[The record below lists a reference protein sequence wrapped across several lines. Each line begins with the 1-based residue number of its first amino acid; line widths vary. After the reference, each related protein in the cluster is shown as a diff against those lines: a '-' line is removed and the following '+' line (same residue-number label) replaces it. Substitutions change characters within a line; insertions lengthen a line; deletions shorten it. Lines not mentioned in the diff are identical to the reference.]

1 MTTAI
6 VGATVRRD
14 LGIGDCRK
22 RLTCWLG
29 QVLAT
34 LAILIFCLPG
44 ARADT
49 PGQVIYSLPPLPN
62 GVVIPENSDLTTL
75 CNDLIPPL
83 NNYYQSINNAGSATF
98 GGVQNGPSPACL
110 YNYVV
115 GSISVI
121 VPVPVGSRTYC
132 PAGTTETLPGQCGG
146 PGTDPATAEPAGD
159 ANSGGIPVA
168 GQCTRNPIIPASGI
182 KTRDETD
189 WRDSGPAAL
198 SFARIYRSIWAAG
211 TEPGAALGTH
221 WTHIHALRLA
231 LIAKTTTTPA
241 TASIV
246 SPDGSLRRFTQAE
259 VAGPWTPDTG
269 GTDTFNPNGA
279 NWTYKRADDNSSFAF
294 DAAGKLLSR
303 TERNGWVS
311 SYTYNGAG
319 QLTTVTNPF
328 GRTLTLAYNSAGQLT
343 SVSAPGGKVLGYSYD
358 AAGRL
363 STVTYPDS
371 KTRSFFYENAAFP
384 KALTGI
390 TDENGARWGSFGY
403 DSQGRATM
411 SELAGGADRVN
422 VGYPVANTSTL
433 TDALGTSRTY
443 SYATT
448 AGKLAVT
455 SGSLPSGEGEAD
467 AASRVQ
473 DANGLITSETDFKG
487 VQTTTTWDTARRL
500 PLTVVRAAGTPEA
513 QTTTTQWHP
522 TFALPVLITEAGR
535 STAFTYDA
543 QGNKLSEA
551 VTDTLVS
558 PSTTKTRSWTY
569 NPQGLAATETAPNG
583 GVTSYTYDTS
593 GNVLTVVRP
602 LSHVTSYTYDSAN
615 RVLSQTAPNGLVST
629 YAWDA
634 RDRLLTQT
642 VGGQLTTQLTYNPT
656 GTLATLTLPTGQAF
670 SYTYDAAHRLTGWR
684 NKQGESGTFTL
695 DAMGNRTVE
704 QIKTSGG
711 NIAWTTV
718 KSVNAINR
726 VSTATEGVNQSVSFA
741 YDANGER
748 ITTANG
754 LNQSTQLGL
763 DGLRRVTTITDP
775 ANASATLAYNALD
788 DVTAAR
794 DFKGVTTHYGR
805 DAQGNATVENSAD
818 TGQRIVAYDALGLP
832 KTIVDALGQSTTV
845 TRDLLGRPTVITFAD
860 GKSTTLTYGTT
871 GVNKGYLASIADRSA
886 TTLYTRDAFG
896 RVTLKKQT
904 LANGAVQQ
912 VSYSYLANGLPGS
925 VTYPGG
931 AVLTYAYD
939 AVGRIIQMNWGGQPL
954 VTNIFWNPL
963 GQPFKWGWAFAD
975 SDAATTLYALRAYDT
990 AGRMTATE
998 FSSYAYDAAGRIT
1011 SLTQNLFGPADT
1023 VATNSTVTNANIS
1036 WSVTNDPTGRVTG
1049 FNVIT
1054 PATATNPANTAG
1066 FTYDANGNRKTSTR
1080 GIGTQS
1086 TNRSYALS
1094 SSDSNQAMG
1103 FSQTVGSTT
1112 TSVNYAFNANRD
1124 LTSDGLNGFSY
1135 DAEGRFSNATV
1146 GRTDSSPTTRYAH
1159 NALGQRVFKT
1169 EPVYPAQGTTGS
1181 ALEAFFA
1188 KGWTPSTVDAEK
1200 LGYAFVYDEDGTL
1213 LAETGMGG
1221 ASSGG
1226 NTQYVYLPTASGP
1239 MPVAAVI
1246 NGVMYAVHSDH
1257 LNTPRRI
1264 TSGSGQVMWQ
1274 WAYSAFGETA
1284 PTTAAKRF
1292 AGPETVP
1299 TTGTTTATPVTFN
1312 LRYPGQ
1318 YADAESGLSYNY
1330 FRSYSPTTG
1339 RYMQSDPIGLEG
1351 GWNRFGYV
1359 GGNPLSFVDPEGLQ
1373 VRQAPPPSVTYS
1385 GGLAASRVQ
1394 TLLSQIRQYNPS
1406 YSYPTVQPST
1416 GRGSAY
1422 NNGDVASLIGILRGY
1437 QNAQACTR
1445 AGVPI
1450 GRFIT
1455 DSNGN
1460 VMLEPVGGSTG
1471 PYPPHRLNSPDT
1483 HTYYPNGSNYMR
1495 NNPQGHG
1502 PNTTPHGH
1510 GHLPGTGTGR
1520 SGQGS
1525 STDIFGNPVP
1535 SNSSAAHWPT
1545 Y

>member
-1 MTTAI
+1 MKKLTVLLRVCAPVVDRVSGLVIAGLLGCLSLNALASITATTEYMYTEVLWGIPPTAWGTDRAALCASMGPQWNAKMNPGWTGYTQYDESSGSCDFYS
-6 VGATVRRD
+6 VENATGVRRSGES
-14 LGIGDCRK
+14 LGFAYR
-22 RLTCWLG
+22 
-29 QVLAT
+29 
-34 LAILIFCLPG
+34 
-44 ARADT
+44 
-49 PGQVIYSLPPLPN
+49 
-62 GVVIPENSDLTTL
+62 
-75 CNDLIPPL
+75 
-83 NNYYQSINNAGSATF
+83 
-98 GGVQNGPSPACL
+98 
-110 YNYVV
+110 YV
-115 GSISVI
+115 
-121 VPVPVGSRTYC
+121 C
-132 PAGTTETLPGQCGG
+132 PAGSTVSSVGNPPQCHCNTSEGFQETSSSCVASVPEPSVADLLSGSQSGGQCQR
-146 PGTDPATAEPAGD
+146 
-159 ANSGGIPVA
+159 PVA
-168 GQCTRNPIIPASGI
+168 GASTPYPIFPATGEKYRSES
-182 KTRDETD
+182 DFV
-189 WRDSGPAAL
+189 DSGPAPL
-198 SFARIYRSIWAAG
+198 SFVRTYRSNWSKDASRSAAVMGQVWAHNHNYTLSATPIGAPRDVTLTLPEGYVRLFGKAAG
-211 TEPGAALGTH
+211 ASG
-221 WTHIHALRLA
+221 W
-231 LIAKTTTTPA
+231 
-241 TASIV
+241 TASNSI
-246 SPDGSLRRFTQAE
+246 DTLTQLSS
-259 VAGPWTPDTG
+259 
-269 GTDTFNPNGA
+269 GA
-279 NWTYKRADDNSSFAF
+279 WSWKRADDDTVFNFN
-294 DAAGKLLSR
+294 AAGKLQ
-303 TERNGWVS
+303 TQVARNGWTT
-311 SYTYNGAG
+311 SYTYDGSG
-319 QLTTVTNPF
+319 RLSTVSNPF
-328 GRTLTLAYNSAGQLT
+328 GRTLTLAYNSAGKLV
-343 SVSAPGGKVLGYSYD
+343 SVTTPGGKTLGYSYD
-358 AAGRL
+358 ATGRL
-363 STVTYPDS
+363 SVVTYPDA
-371 KTRSFFYENAAFP
+371 KTRSFVYENISFP
-384 KALTGI
+384 QALTGI
-390 TDENGARWGSFGY
+390 FDETNARWATFAY
-403 DSQGRATM
+403 DAQGKAISTQ
-411 SELAGGADRVN
+411 LAGNAETYQVS
-422 VGYPVANTSTL
+422 YPSSGSATII
-433 TDALGTSRTY
+433 DPLGTSRTY
-443 SYATT
+443 RYGITL
-448 AGKLAVT
+448 GKLAVT
-455 SGSLPSGEGEAD
+455 DGSYLPSGTGEAD

-473 DANGLITSETDFKG
+473 DANGLVTRVRDFKG
-487 VQTTTTWDTARRL
+487 ITTATDWDVARRL
-500 PLTVVRAAGTPEA
+500 PISVTEALYEPGVR
-513 QTTTTQWHP
+513 TTTTQWHA
-522 TFALPVLITEAGR
+522 TFSLPVLVTKVGR

-569 NPQGLAATETAPNG
+569 NPQGLVATETAPNG
-583 GVTSYTYDTS
+583 GVTSYTYDAS

-615 RVLSQTAPNGLVST
+615 RVLSQTAPNGLVTT

-634 RDRLLTQT
+634 RDRLLTLT
-642 VGGQLTTQLTYNPT
+642 VGGQQTTQLTYNPT
-656 GTLATLTLPTGQAF
+656 GTLATLALPTGQTF

-684 NKQGESGTFTL
+684 DRQGESGTFTL

-718 KSVNAINR
+718 RSVNAINR
-726 VSTATEGVNQSVSFA
+726 VSAATEGVNQSVSFA

-754 LNQSTQLGL
+754 LNQTTQFGL

-805 DAQGNATVENSAD
+805 DARGNATVENSAD
-818 TGQRIVAYDALGLP
+818 TGQHVGAYDTLGLP
-832 KTIVDALGQSTTV
+832 KTIVDALGQSTAV

-860 GKSTTLTYGTT
+860 GKTTTLTYGTA
-871 GVNKGYLASIADRSA
+871 GVNKGYLTSIADRSA

-912 VSYSYLANGLPGS
+912 LSYSYLANGLPGS

-931 AVLTYAYD
+931 AVLTYGYN
-939 AVGRIIQMNWGGQPL
+939 AVGRIIQLNWGGQPL

-1011 SLTQNLFGPADT
+1011 GLTQNLFGPADT
-1023 VATNSTVTNANIS
+1023 VMTNSTVTNANTS

-1086 TNRSYALS
+1086 TNRTYALPS
-1094 SSDSNQAMG
+1094 FDSNQATG
-1103 FSQTVGSTT
+1103 FSQTVGNTT

-1200 LGYAFVYDEDGTL
+1200 LGYAFVYDEDGML

-1221 ASSGG
+1221 AGSGG

-1318 YADAESGLSYNY
+1318 YADSETGLFYNANRTY
-1330 FRSYSPTTG
+1330 DPRTG
-1339 RYMQSDPIGLEG
+1339 RYTQPDPTGLIA
-1351 GWNRFGYV
+1351 GWNLFAYAEL
-1359 GGNPLSFVDPEGLQ
+1359 NPLLFTDPEGLETIYNVGPVSVVAYPGPPATDYRAEHGSKTGAGHHVHTFIGKHEGPRLLTGSFAVYPGDEKLCAGPFKDALDKLSEGEKQYIKRAQIQ
-1373 VRQAPPPSVTYS
+1373 VFNDGKLGNRLQNRRLRLTLPRIMS
-1385 GGLAASRVQ
+1385 GM
-1394 TLLSQIRQYNPS
+1394 PK
-1406 YSYPTVQPST
+1406 
-1416 GRGSAY
+1416 GR
-1422 NNGDVASLIGILRGY
+1422 
-1437 QNAQACTR
+1437 
-1445 AGVPI
+1445 
-1450 GRFIT
+1450 
-1455 DSNGN
+1455 
-1460 VMLEPVGGSTG
+1460 E
-1471 PYPPHRLNSPDT
+1471 
-1483 HTYYPNGSNYMR
+1483 
-1495 NNPQGHG
+1495 
-1502 PNTTPHGH
+1502 
-1510 GHLPGTGTGR
+1510 
-1520 SGQGS
+1520 
-1525 STDIFGNPVP
+1525 
-1535 SNSSAAHWPT
+1535 
-1545 Y
+1545 